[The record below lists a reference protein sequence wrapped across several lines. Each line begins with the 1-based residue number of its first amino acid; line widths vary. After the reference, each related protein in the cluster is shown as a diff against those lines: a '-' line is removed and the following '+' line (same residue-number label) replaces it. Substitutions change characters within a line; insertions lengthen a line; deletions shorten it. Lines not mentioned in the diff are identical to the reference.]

1 MKATGRPA
9 INRILAESHVAAVAI
24 VFLLFWS
31 IESGL
36 TALYW
41 LLSIPLMNFWGA
53 FDFSVFYISDIFYAL
68 EAFMTSLARQLTNG
82 TVLIFLLNSIACLIG
97 AWFLSHWVY
106 GLSPV
111 RSLSTYRVMLKR
123 RIHE

>member
-1 MKATGRPA
+1 
-9 INRILAESHVAAVAI
+9 VAAVAI

-41 LLSIPLMNFWGA
+41 LLSIPFMNFWGA
-53 FDFSVFYISDIFYAL
+53 FGSSVFDISDIFYAL
-68 EAFMTSLARQLTNG
+68 EAFVTSLAKMLTNG
-82 TVLIFLLNSIACLIG
+82 VVLRFLLNSIVCLIG
-97 AWFLSHWVY
+97 AWFLSRWVY
-106 GLSPV
+106 GLNPV
-111 RSLSTYRVMLKR
+111 RSLSTYRARVKR